1 MGKPFSRKK
10 FLMEII
16 DYIEKGWGSYNELIQ
31 LSMLEL
37 RDIKVSIESRM
48 QEEQLQRALNS

>member
-1 MGKPFSRKK
+1 
-10 FLMEII
+10 MEII